1 MKDMEELRAAGLI
14 TADEYR
20 QKREDILQGL

>member
-1 MKDMEELRAAGLI
+1 MKELEELRAAGLI

-20 QKREDILQGL
+20 QKREDILLGF